1 MRLLVVTQY
10 FWPEDFRVNELVR
23 ELVARGHQVTVLTG
37 KPNYPGGD
45 VFPEFLAAPDQFA
58 RYHGARVVR
67 VPMFARRRGAA
78 RLALN
83 YLSFAVNAA
92 VVGAVRL
99 ARSDFDAVFVFEPS
113 PVTVGIPAVLLR
125 RMRGWPVAFWV
136 LDQWPETLAAVGV
149 VRSARGLSLVGRL
162 VRFIYT
168 RCDVVLSPSRLL
180 MEQIA
185 RYTRPGQPVRY
196 FPNWTEGVY
205 VQSAEGNAHSAEH
218 AAAPEIPP
226 HEGAFTVLFAGNIGE
241 AQDFPTILDA
251 AERLTTRTD
260 IRWVIVGDGRAA
272 AWVRDEVVRRGLT
285 DRVLLL
291 GRHPSDRMP
300 AFFRHADALLVSLR
314 PDPIFA
320 MTAPG
325 KIQSYL
331 ASGRPVLAMLDGEG
345 ADVVRA
351 ANAGIAVRAGDAEG
365 LAAAVEQLAALPR
378 SERERLGEN
387 GAAYARR
394 EFSRDV
400 LVERLE
406 HTLHAITTAP
416 RTVPETA

>member
-45 VFPEFLAAPDQFA
+45 VFPEFLEAPDRFA

-67 VPMFARRRGAA
+67 VPMFARHRGAA
-78 RLALN
+78 KLVLN
-83 YLSFAVNAA
+83 YLSFAVSAA

-99 ARSDFDAVFVFEPS
+99 ARCDFDAVFVFEPS

-125 RMRGWPVAFWV
+125 RLRGWPVAFWV

-149 VRSARGLSLVGRL
+149 VRSARALGLVGRL

-185 RYTRPGQPVRY
+185 RYTRPGQPVQY

-205 VQSAEGNAHSAEH
+205 VQSAEGAGH

-251 AERLTTRTD
+251 AERLMTRND
-260 IRWVIVGDGRAA
+260 IRWVIVGDGRSA
-272 AWVRDEVVRRGLT
+272 AWVRDEVVRRGLA

-331 ASGRPVLAMLDGEG
+331 ASGRPVLAVLDGEG

-365 LAAAVEQLAALPR
+365 LAAAVEQLAALSP
-378 SERERLGEN
+378 SARERLGES

-406 HTLHAITTAP
+406 RTLRAISTAP
-416 RTVPETA
+416 AAA